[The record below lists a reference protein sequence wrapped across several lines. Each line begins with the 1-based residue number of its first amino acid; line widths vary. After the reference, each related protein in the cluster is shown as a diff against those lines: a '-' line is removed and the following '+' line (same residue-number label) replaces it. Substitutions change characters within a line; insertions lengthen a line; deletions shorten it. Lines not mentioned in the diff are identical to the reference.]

1 MKKVINILFFL
12 FYVSI
17 LNAQIVYYQETC
29 KCGVTGAG
37 FSTGLGS
44 GSGTF
49 SIHIEPGSTIKKAF
63 LFGVKY
69 GDFNQNILPADII
82 LNSDTIT
89 FNETYSTGLSFNAFG
104 ANWLAKNINIH
115 SIDVSNIIDPTINNY
130 SIKIPT
136 QLGNCTVC
144 QYNCIYLYV
153 LYENP
158 LLTQNITSYILLNN
172 KDEFFYVD
180 YELPNFN
187 PIFAS
192 SPIGFAT
199 YLDRLV
205 GVFQDPN
212 DGSRLLFFD
221 GVWTNIGLLK
231 GADNAN
237 SSWNEG
243 GVKGHFYFQNNQLY
257 GLDDDTPDNI
267 VGGTDGLLDASG
279 YLQSNGTLKWR
290 LQWEMASSAGKY
302 NIYNGFFI
310 EHSTPCDTFS
320 VSVPSDTTIC
330 RGESLQLNVTG
341 GSQYE
346 WQPATDLSC
355 SSCPNPVFTGDSTQ
369 LYTVRI
375 WNNDSCSVVRPVK
388 ISVRNQP
395 NFGNINLTPSICGA
409 ATGAVSASSI
419 AGNIPTVS
427 FNLDG
432 GTSQSS
438 GAFSSLGAGTHTITI
453 KDGYGCK
460 RDSVVSIG
468 QVNNTIAQ
476 FSANPITGA
485 VPFSVSLSNSSVFAD
500 QFLWSLNG
508 VYQGGTF
515 SNFTAIQ
522 TGSYLIELIAW
533 QFDPACA
540 DTATLSI
547 TAFDSLMVQVPN
559 IITANDDLIN
569 DFFSLITNLPL
580 KGAVSILNRWGEV
593 VYTYNGTFQQGQ
605 TVLWDGKFDG
615 KNVTEGTYFYA
626 IKLNEDPEFP
636 LAIDKSQLPL
646 KLEGFVEVR
655 R

>member
-1 MKKVINILFFL
+1 MVNRILFFL
-12 FYVSI
+12 IIWLFSFEGHSQV
-17 LNAQIVYYQETC
+17 VYYQETC
-29 KCGVTGAG
+29 QCGVTGAG
-37 FSTGLGS
+37 FSTAQGN
-44 GSGTF
+44 GTGDF
-49 SIHIEPGSTIKKAF
+49 SIYIEPGSTIKKAI
-63 LFGVKY
+63 LFGVHF
-69 GDFNQNILPADII
+69 GDNNVPNVPALVQ
-82 LNSDTIT
+82 LNSMNLIFSDQNSLNIN
-89 FNETYSTGLSFNAFG
+89 FDAFG
-104 ANWLAKNINIH
+104 NPFGKNISLH
-115 SIDVSNIIDPTINNY
+115 SIDLTNLINPVTSNYHITIPDQN
-130 SIKIPT
+130 SSCLEC
-136 QLGNCTVC
+136 QFNCF
-144 QYNCIYLYV
+144 YLYV

-158 LLTQNITSYILLNN
+158 IFGQNITSYVLLNN
-172 KDEFFYVD
+172 QNEALSNQ
-180 YELPNFN
+180 YELPILNQILN
-187 PIFAS
+187 A
-192 SPIGFAT
+192 SPIGFAV
-199 YLDRLV
+199 YLDRMNTL
-205 GVFQDPN
+205 N
-212 DGSRLLFFD
+212 AYDGSILYFNNGSIINTGLMKGSD
-221 GVWTNIGLLK
+221 NVNPSWIG
-231 GADNAN
+231 A
-237 SSWNEG
+237 
-243 GVKGHFYFQNNQLY
+243 GVKGHYYFQNNALF
-257 GLDDDTPDNI
+257 GLDDDTPDNV

-279 YLQSNGTLKWR
+279 YLHPDGTLKWM
-290 LQWEMASSAGKY
+290 LNWENTGNPNGTY

-341 GSQYE
+341 GAQYE
-346 WQPATDLSC
+346 WQPASDLSC

-409 ATGAVSASSI
+409 TTGAVSASSI
-419 AGNIPTVS
+419 VGNIPTVS
-427 FNLDG
+427 FNIDG
-432 GTSQSS
+432 GVSQSS
-438 GAFSSLGAGTHTITI
+438 GAFSSLGAGSHTITI

-485 VPFSVSLSNSSVFAD
+485 VPFSVNLTNSSVFAD
-500 QFLWSLNG
+500 QFSWSLNG
-508 VYQGGTF
+508 VNQGSTF

-540 DTATLSI
+540 DTATLTI

-569 DFFSLITNLPL
+569 DFFTLTTNLPL
-580 KGAVSILNRWGEV
+580 KGTVSILNRWGEV
-593 VYTYNGTFQQGQ
+593 VYIYNGKFQQGQ
-605 TVLWDGKFDG
+605 TVLWDGKFEG
-615 KNVTEGTYFYA
+615 KNVTEGTYFYG
-626 IKLNEDPEFP
+626 IELNEDPEFP

-646 KLEGFVEVR
+646 KLEGFVDVR